1 MASSTTTTS
10 NNNNTTSSPSI
21 TSTLR
26 RSRSTGTISRLA
38 SLVSPTTVKL
48 ETKSTPQ
55 MQKEERLK
63 SSSIFIL
70 VIISVLIRYTI
81 ALGPHSGENTPP
93 MYGDYEAQRHWMEI
107 TINTVPEEWY
117 KNTTNNDLNYWGLDY
132 PPGSAYFAYFW
143 GTIARFIQPDLVELY
158 QSRGIETPAAKVFM
172 RLSVIAADLLF
183 YIPIALLIAFKLTLY
198 KSKQWPDKFEM
209 ATFLLLNPAI
219 LLIDHGHF
227 QYNGVSLGLCM
238 AAILAYD
245 KNYPNLCAMFFTL
258 SLNFKQMNLYL
269 ALPFFFTLL
278 SYSFWGGNGNMRR
291 TKRVSLFILSSP
303 SSLLRRLNILF
314 QIAMTTIIT
323 FIIHWLPLCSNIFFQ
338 QNKNKDNT
346 CSDTSSSSSSQ
357 CTTTTGEMMVVTNH
371 DKMIQCKDTL
381 IQMLIRLFPF
391 NRGLFEDKVANI
403 WCSID
408 PILKLK
414 RRERLIPYL
423 PMIAG
428 ICTLILS
435 LPSAYALLRRAP
447 TTRTFLHALS
457 STGLAFFLC
466 SFQVHE
472 KSILVPLLP
481 IALLAPDGRSKVG
494 LFVTV
499 SVFSLYPLLEKDLL
513 GVQYLVVF
521 TAWIVLNHVVQGG
534 YISRLILI
542 GMVLIHL
549 CPYVFGIIDKLPHL
563 WILLNCIYSCGL
575 FILFWIW
582 VTRRMLYE
590 C

>member
-1 MASSTTTTS
+1 MQ
-10 NNNNTTSSPSI
+10 
-21 TSTLR
+21 
-26 RSRSTGTISRLA
+26 RSRSNGTISRLA
-38 SLVSPTTVKL
+38 TLISPTTVPL
-48 ETKSTPQ
+48 EMKSTPRK
-55 MQKEERLK
+55 QKEEHLK
-63 SSSIFIL
+63 HWSIFIL
-70 VIISVLIRYTI
+70 VIISVLIRYTV
-81 ALGPHSGENTPP
+81 ALGPHSGESTPP

-107 TINTVPEEWY
+107 TVNTPPNEWY
-117 KNTTNNDLNYWGLDY
+117 RNTTNNDLNYWGLDY
-132 PPGSAYFAYFW
+132 PPGSAYFAWFW
-143 GTIARFIQPDLVELY
+143 GKLATFVLPELVELGT
-158 QSRGIETPAAKVFM
+158 SRGIETPHAKVFM

-183 YIPIALLIAFKLTLY
+183 YIPIALLIAFNLTLY
-198 KSKQWPDKFEM
+198 KSKHWPDKFEM
-209 ATFLLLNPAI
+209 ATFLLLNPAL

-238 AAILAYD
+238 AAILAFD
-245 KNYPNLCAMFFTL
+245 KNRPNLCAFFFTL

-278 SYSFWGGNGNMRR
+278 SYSFWGGNGNRR
-291 TKRVSLFILSSP
+291 SNTRKNIS
-303 SSLLRRLNILF
+303 SSLIMRFKILL
-314 QIAMTTIIT
+314 QIAITTVAT
-323 FIIHWLPLCSNIFFQ
+323 FMVHWLPLCSTIFFNHSQ
-338 QNKNKDNT
+338 DRDDDHVCKDRNAGKT
-346 CSDTSSSSSSQ
+346 CAGSGSTALRQ
-357 CTTTTGEMMVVTNH
+357 VA
-371 DKMIQCKDTL
+371 QCKDTL
-381 IQMLIRLFPF
+381 LQMLTRLFPF

-408 PILKLK
+408 PVLKLK
-414 RRERLIPYL
+414 RREQLVPYL
-423 PMIAG
+423 PLVAG
-428 ICTLILS
+428 ICTLILA

-481 IALLAPDGRSKVG
+481 ISLLATDGRSKVG

-513 GVQYLVVF
+513 GTQYLVVF

-534 YISRLILI
+534 FISHIILI

-549 CPYVFGIIDKLPHL
+549 CPFVFGIIDKLPHL
-563 WILLNCIYSCGL
+563 WILLNCVYSCGL
-575 FILFWIW
+575 YILFWIW
-582 VTRRMLYE
+582 VTKRMLYE